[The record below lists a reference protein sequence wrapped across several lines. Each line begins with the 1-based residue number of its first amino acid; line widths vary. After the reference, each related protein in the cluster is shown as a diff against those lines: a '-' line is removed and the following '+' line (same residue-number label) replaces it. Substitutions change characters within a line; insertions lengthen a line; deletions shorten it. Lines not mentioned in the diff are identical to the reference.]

1 MSHSLISTILVNRA
15 ASAVRL
21 TDASRQVPAAP
32 GHVAVLRDWAF
43 CAGFRLCDE
52 SKPILL
58 RLAVEAMIAGHAL
71 MLWMQRSTV
80 RDGRNRRSARKPS
93 RRRQSRVTIERRAG
107 VSAPCAFSR
116 NDAVPVLR
124 VAFSGH
130 ALPLLQLESNNASR
144 PAAIGH
150 H

>member
-1 MSHSLISTILVNRA
+1 MSHSLIPAVVASPADNALVC
-15 ASAVRL
+15 SP
-21 TDASRQVPAAP
+21 SAP

-43 CAGFRLCDE
+43 CAGIRLCDE

-71 MLWMQRSTV
+71 MLWMQRSTA
-80 RDGRNRRSARKPS
+80 RDGRNRRSVRKPS

-107 VSAPCAFSR
+107 ISAPCAFSR
-116 NDAVPVLR
+116 NDALPMLR
-124 VAFSGH
+124 IAFSGNI
-130 ALPLLQLESNNASR
+130 LPLLPLENNDVPR

-150 H
+150 PIGHH

>member
-1 MSHSLISTILVNRA
+1 MSHSLTTTLIVNPA
-15 ASAVRL
+15 
-21 TDASRQVPAAP
+21 PAAP

-71 MLWMQRSTV
+71 MLWVQRSAP
-80 RDGRNRRSARKPS
+80 RDGRNRRTVRKPS

-107 VSAPCAFSR
+107 ISAPCAFS
-116 NDAVPVLR
+116 
-124 VAFSGH
+124 GH
-130 ALPLLQLESNNASR
+130 TLPPLPLESHHAPR